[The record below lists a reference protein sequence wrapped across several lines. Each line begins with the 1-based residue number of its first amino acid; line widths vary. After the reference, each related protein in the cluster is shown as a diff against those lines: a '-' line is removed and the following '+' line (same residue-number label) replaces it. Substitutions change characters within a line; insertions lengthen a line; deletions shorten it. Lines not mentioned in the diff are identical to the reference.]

1 MHGTGEALDVR
12 ARACGAVQGAT
23 VQVAW
28 HDREEERQI
37 HRSTRSLT
45 EKRCPCHAVSVCA
58 KVRAHIAL
66 QVNSRNGSG

>member
-58 KVRAHIAL
+58 KV
-66 QVNSRNGSG
+66 V